1 MGPASG
7 SAGKKPENHVHRFAR
22 LAAQPL
28 SGVGRVTVQAV
39 YPDRPQASL
48 AEDSPSF
55 SFCLADC
62 RGRCLP
68 DVVNQYRNWETG
80 VLSHVCEKR
89 SQHGELLLVLCDL
102 VTRCE
107 VVFLT
112 FYSC

>member
-80 VLSHVCEKR
+80 FYLASVR
-89 SQHGELLLVLCDL
+89 SIGGGVRSTGSC
-102 VTRCE
+102 CW
-107 VVFLT
+107 
-112 FYSC
+112 YSATS